1 MEIKNDILHK
11 SVSLGTGGL
20 AYFINQ
26 GQLVLKRTVWDGF
39 LFGNLNRSATSQT
52 KFS

>member
-11 SVSLGTGGL
+11 PASLGTDGL

-26 GQLVLKRTVWDGF
+26 GQLLLKRTGWDGF
-39 LFGNLNRSATSQT
+39 LFGNLNRSATSQA
-52 KFS
+52 KFA

>member
-1 MEIKNDILHK
+1 MEIKNDILHNP
-11 SVSLGTGGL
+11 VSLGTGGL

-26 GQLVLKRTVWDGF
+26 GQLVLKRTGWDGF
-39 LFGNLNRSATSQT
+39 LFCNLNRSATSQM